1 MTMKKRALV
10 TGGAGFLGSHLCDAL
25 LGEGYSVVV
34 ADNLL
39 TGRPANF
46 EHLRNDSRFEFQN
59 IDINK
64 PFDCGPVDYVF
75 HFACPASPVDY
86 TVHGVETL
94 QVGSLGTFH
103 ALDVAR
109 KYGAKYLVSS
119 TSECYGD
126 PLEHPQKETYWGHVN
141 PIGPRSVYDEAKRF
155 TEATTMAYHR
165 YYKVDT
171 RIVRIF
177 NTYGP
182 RMQLN
187 DGRVVPNFMKQAL
200 RGEELTVYGDGSQT
214 RSFCYVSDEVD
225 GFIRLSKSDE
235 HLPVNIG
242 NPSEF
247 TILECA
253 QKVLQVTGS
262 KSKIRN
268 EPLPPDD
275 PKQRRPDITKAKTLL
290 GWEPKIDL
298 ETGLKMSL
306 DYFKKASAE
315 DQAKAKQPA
324 LG

>member
-1 MTMKKRALV
+1 MSRLRALV

-25 LGEGYSVVV
+25 LSDGYSVVAV
-34 ADNLL
+34 DNLL
-39 TGRPANF
+39 TGRLPNLD
-46 EHLRNDSRFEFQN
+46 HLRHEPWFEFCQ
-59 IDINK
+59 IDITQ
-64 PFDCGPVDYVF
+64 PFDCGKVDCVF

-94 QVGSLGTFH
+94 KVGSMGTFH
-103 ALDVAR
+103 ALDLAR

-141 PIGPRSVYDEAKRF
+141 PIGNRSVYDEAKRF

-171 RIVRIF
+171 RIARIF

-187 DGRVVPNFMKQAL
+187 DGRVIPNFMKQAL
-200 RGEELTVYGDGSQT
+200 SGEDLTVYGDGSQT
-214 RSFCYVSDEVD
+214 RSFCYVSDEIE
-225 GFIRLSKSDE
+225 GLLRLAISSE

-253 QKVLQVTGS
+253 KRVLALTGS
-262 KSKIRN
+262 CSKIRY
-268 EPLPPDD
+268 ESLPQDD
-275 PKQRRPDITKAKTLL
+275 PKQRKPDITKARTLL

-298 ETGLKMSL
+298 DTGLRLSL
-306 DYFKKASAE
+306 EYFRRAISEQDLTIA
-315 DQAKAKQPA
+315 
-324 LG
+324 